1 MKKISA
7 ILILLLLLINVGQVF
22 ANSGEQWELIGDS
35 KTVYIDTNSIKTFMD
50 RSNEYTKAKIK
61 LVFNDGYTID
71 YYIVNRDNLAFSV
84 YIMEDYDISGNLKSR
99 LEFTKSFNQDGT
111 NHIIVKEIIK
121 RAN

>member
-50 RSNEYTKAKIK
+50 RTNEYTKAKIK
-61 LVFNDGYTID
+61 LVSDNEYTVD
-71 YYIVNRDNLAFSV
+71 YYIINRDNLAFSI
-84 YIMEDYDISGNLKSR
+84 YIMERYNNNGQIKSR